1 MKPTYNEF
9 INHVVQNAPEEVSV
23 GFLYNEPMDIAEV
36 VDLCRDVKDIVDKM
50 SDSLEF
56 VESISENVEPEPVN
70 NFTQLCE
77 KTTEY
82 LGITLGRIIGLN
94 QQLREAAN
102 QNMML
107 RLELAQ
113 CGELDTKPQ
122 TEGDTQ

>member
-50 SDSLEF
+50 SDSMEF
-56 VESISENVEPEPVN
+56 IESISENVEPEPVG

-94 QQLREAAN
+94 QQLREAEN

-113 CGELDTKPQ
+113 CGKLDTKPQ

>member
-36 VDLCRDVKDIVDKM
+36 VDLCQDVKDIVDKM
-50 SDSLEF
+50 TDSMEF
-56 VESISENVEPEPVN
+56 IESISENIEPEPVN
-70 NFTQLCE
+70 NFLHLCE

-94 QQLREAAN
+94 QQLREAEN

-113 CGELDTKPQ
+113 CGKLDTKPQ

>member
-56 VESISENVEPEPVN
+56 IGSISENIEAEPVN
-70 NFTQLCE
+70 NFTLLCE

-94 QQLREAAN
+94 QHLRAAEN
-102 QNMML
+102 ENMML

>member
-23 GFLYNEPMDIAEV
+23 GFLYDKPMDIGEV

-56 VESISENVEPEPVN
+56 ISSISENIEPEPVN
-70 NFTQLCE
+70 NFTLLCE

-94 QQLREAAN
+94 QHLRAAEN
-102 QNMML
+102 ENMML

-122 TEGDTQ
+122 IEGDTQ

>member
-9 INHVVQNAPEEVSV
+9 INHVVQNAPEAVSM
-23 GFLYNEPMDIAEV
+23 GFLYDKPMDIGEV
-36 VDLCRDVKDIVDKM
+36 VDLCQDVKDIVDKM
-50 SDSLEF
+50 TDSMEF
-56 VESISENVEPEPVN
+56 IESIAENVEPEPVN
-70 NFTQLCE
+70 NFTLLCE

-94 QQLREAAN
+94 QHLRAAEN
-102 QNMML
+102 ENMML

-122 TEGDTQ
+122 TEGDMQ

>member
-1 MKPTYNEF
+1 MKPTYDQF
-9 INHVVQNAPEEVSV
+9 ISHVVENAPDEVSM
-23 GFLYNEPMDIAEV
+23 GFLYNEPMDIGEV

-56 VESISENVEPEPVN
+56 IDSISENVEPEPVN
-70 NFTQLCE
+70 NFTLLCE

-94 QQLREAAN
+94 QQLRAAEN

-122 TEGDTQ
+122 TEGDMQ

>member
-36 VDLCRDVKDIVDKM
+36 VDLCQDVKDIVDKM
-50 SDSLEF
+50 TNSMEF
-56 VESISENVEPEPVN
+56 IESISENIEPEPVSK
-70 NFTQLCE
+70 FLHLCE

-94 QQLREAAN
+94 HQLREAEN

-113 CGELDTKPQ
+113 CGKLDTKPQ

>member
-1 MKPTYNEF
+1 MKPTYEQF
-9 INHVVQNAPEEVSV
+9 ISHVVENAPEEVSM
-23 GFLYNEPMDIAEV
+23 GFHYSEPMDIGEV

-56 VESISENVEPEPVN
+56 IGSISENIEPEPVS

-94 QQLREAAN
+94 QQLREAEN

-107 RLELAQ
+107 RIELAQ
-113 CGELDTKPQ
+113 CGESDTKPQ
-122 TEGDTQ
+122 TEGDMQ

>member
-1 MKPTYNEF
+1 
-9 INHVVQNAPEEVSV
+9 
-23 GFLYNEPMDIAEV
+23 MDIGEV

-56 VESISENVEPEPVN
+56 IDSISENVEPEPVN
-70 NFTQLCE
+70 NFTLLCE

-94 QQLREAAN
+94 QQLRAAEN

-122 TEGDTQ
+122 TEGDMQ